1 MAKKMNGWK
10 SVFLGSDGHAGHYA
24 GLCPP
29 PWHFKPKGSRPM
41 IAALQ
46 RELWGFF
53 THEIKQYKRFDA
65 ALWVGDM
72 IDGKGQA
79 SGSTELITADRHGQ
93 CEIAEAVC
101 RAVPTD
107 VHRIVRGT
115 GYHTGKEED
124 FEDVLARNLG
134 AQISDQAWV
143 EINGLVFNL
152 KHHLG
157 GTSTPYGD
165 GTPIRKDMLWGDIW
179 AEMEAQPRA
188 NVTVRGHTH
197 RCLIVD
203 AVGPRNTPK
212 YGVTMPALQAA
223 HTKYGARRCSGIVH
237 FGFIVAEIPPKG
249 ECIIWKKHIL
259 TVQATKPKVER
270 L

>member
-1 MAKKMNGWK
+1 MKKMK
-10 SVFLGSDGHAGHYA
+10 RLFFGSDLHCGHVAGI
-24 GLCPP
+24 CPP
-29 PWHFKPKGSRPM
+29 AWHYKPRGAHPM

-53 THEIKQYKRFDA
+53 TQELAKYNRFDA

-79 SGSTELITADRHGQ
+79 SGSTELLSADRHEQ
-93 CEIAEAVC
+93 CEMAEAVC
-101 RAVPTD
+101 RAVPAET
-107 VHRIVRGT
+107 HRIVRGT
-115 GYHTGKEED
+115 GYHVGKEED
-124 FEDVLARNLG
+124 YEDVLARNLG
-134 AQISDQAWV
+134 AKISDQAWI
-143 EINGLVFNL
+143 EANGITFNL

-165 GTPIRKDMLWGDIW
+165 GTPIRKEMIWGDIW
-179 AEMEAQPRA
+179 VEMEAQPRA

-203 AVGPRNTPK
+203 AVGPGNTPK

-223 HTKYGARRCSGIVH
+223 FTKFGGRRCSGIVH
-237 FGFIVAEIPPKG
+237 FGFIVAEIPPEG
-249 ECIIWKKHIL
+249 DYIRWRKHIL
-259 TVQATKPKVER
+259 TVQATRPKVER